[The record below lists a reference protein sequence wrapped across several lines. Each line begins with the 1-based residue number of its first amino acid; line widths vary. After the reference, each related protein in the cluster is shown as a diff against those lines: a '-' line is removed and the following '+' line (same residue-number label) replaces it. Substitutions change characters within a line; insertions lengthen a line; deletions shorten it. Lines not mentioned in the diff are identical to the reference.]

1 MTKSKNLM
9 LFLFYITTSSI
20 GYAQQK
26 SCLVCSFPMSV
37 ESSKAGET
45 EPCDDLFGASC
56 MGADGKP
63 KYTGISKEMPK
74 ELSKPI
80 KEARDKTAKEMGF
93 KDFDDA
99 IKAKLKNAG
108 IDLKENPD
116 EEAFK
121 SLKMEGGTITYGGDN
136 AKKLYSS
143 VEQCDKDQ
151 KELQGTSYY
160 SLTEATALNDLLK
173 KYESFGSK
181 YRELSIKHFAKDIP
195 NFISNNIGN
204 KCNQLKSSSSTS
216 TYKPEENQEIVK
228 GCDNFQK
235 IKRQA
240 IELYRSE
247 GTADYDK
254 KAEAFVR
261 ENMLPELRYSYS
273 SSTTSTTGGATPAPE
288 KTEVER
294 LRDRIGAISNSSYS
308 VCQNYSST
316 VENAGRKVVQ
326 DLMEK
331 VSKSKTTVDG
341 VIDSFYT
348 EDRKKTA
355 MSLYNN
361 ARADVQDLAKGFVK
375 DNKKRGDI
383 LDGYDSL
390 KLFWMEKP
398 ADSAYTTKDGVRVLD
413 IEKASLTD
421 MTAQIFSDP
430 SLSFFTQVNAFYTP
444 QVQFG
449 KLKMEE
455 QVNMMPAFVYHIDKN
470 PYAFLSVVA
479 HEAGHKIGPMIS
491 KINGYDLEPEYR
503 ELLACYKDNKSIKLE
518 EGQKDE
524 TIADYISSEVL
535 ARQIQKLPA
544 DKRKQ
549 ALMSSME
556 DFCIFDDYGNH
567 THSVNCK
574 GGHPENSLRVG
585 GIYGANP
592 SIRKIMG
599 CEKDSPK
606 YKTCGLKTSILD
618 LPEVGSINNGTT
630 NSNTDS
636 KTTKGVR

>member
-1 MTKSKNLM
+1 MIKSKFIVPL
-9 LFLFYITTSSI
+9 LFCMTTSVS

-26 SCLVCSFPMSV
+26 SCLVCNFKMSP
-37 ESSKAGET
+37 ESSKSGEAD
-45 EPCDDLFGASC
+45 PCDDLFGASC

-63 KYTGISKEMPK
+63 KYAGISKEMPK

-99 IKAKLKNAG
+99 IKNKLKNAG
-108 IDLKENPD
+108 IDLKDSPD

-143 VEQCDKDQ
+143 VEQCDKEQ

-160 SLTEATALNDLLK
+160 NLTEASALNDLLK
-173 KYESFGSK
+173 KYESFASK
-181 YRELSIKHFAKDIP
+181 HRELSVKHFAKDIP

-204 KCNQLKSSSSTS
+204 KCNQLKSSSTS
-216 TYKPEENQEIVK
+216 SSSSYKPEENQEIVK
-228 GCDNFQK
+228 ACENFQK

-240 IELYRSE
+240 IDLYRAE

-254 KAEAFVR
+254 KAEDFVR
-261 ENMLPELRYSYS
+261 ENMLPELKYSYS
-273 SSTTSTTGGATPAPE
+273 SATSTSGTTPAPE
-288 KTEVER
+288 KTEVEK
-294 LRDRIGAISNSSYS
+294 LRDKISALSSSSYS
-308 VCQNYSST
+308 VCQNYSS
-316 VENAGRKVVQ
+316 VIENAGRKVVQ

-348 EDRKKTA
+348 EDRKKLA
-355 MSLYNN
+355 MSLYNT
-361 ARADVQDLAKGFVK
+361 ARADVQDLAKSFVK

-398 ADSAYTTKDGVRVLD
+398 TDSAYTTKDGVKVLD

-444 QVQFG
+444 QAQFG
-449 KLKMEE
+449 KMKMEE
-455 QVNMMPAFVYHIDKN
+455 QVNMMPAFVYNLDKN

-479 HEAGHKIGPMIS
+479 HEAGHKIGPMVS

-503 ELLACYKDNKSIKLE
+503 ELLNCYKDNKSIKLE
-518 EGQKDE
+518 EQQKDE

-544 DKRKQ
+544 EKRKQ

-567 THSVNCK
+567 NHSISCK
-574 GGHPENSLRVG
+574 GSHPENSLRVG
-585 GIYGANP
+585 GVYGANP

-606 YKTCGLKTSILD
+606 FKTCGLKTSILN
-618 LPEVGSINNGTT
+618 LPEVGSVSSGNT
-630 NSNTDS
+630 NSNTDN
-636 KTTKGVR
+636 KATKGVR